1 MKAVSQGNL
10 SVEDAEAL
18 SRMVDIYI
26 RAKEAYEY
34 EERLSKIEKRFKQ

>member
-18 SRMVDIYI
+18 TRMIDIYI

-34 EERLSKIEKRFKQ
+34 EERLSKIEQKFQP